1 MGFHK
6 NNITENDMSVLNLNN
21 LLRNTNNADT
31 TTPSAQPNF
40 STPSLSSAA
49 MLVEL
54 SISVWT
60 GRKKDKRA
68 TADVTMS
75 NHAKSGVAAVN
86 KKLMAECAELDAI
99 QKFAAN
105 VRTFH
110 YSATLPWTDTGIR
123 CNPTVKFFG
132 YHEQITAFEAE
143 YWRLVDEFL
152 AAYQWEVDKAQAS
165 LGAMFHRDD
174 YPTIDSLRNKFAFR
188 INYIPMPETGDW
200 RVDIGNEAQQQ
211 LKEQYEQY
219 IGDRLKQ
226 ATADVY
232 RRCSEAITR
241 LINSMGWAQGEKPK
255 RMYESTFDSVC
266 ELVDIMQ
273 DFNLTGDTTMEALRK
288 QLATVMDGVSLESI
302 KEDHALRAEKKQQL
316 EQAMKALPSLDW

>member
-1 MGFHK
+1 
-6 NNITENDMSVLNLNN
+6 MSILSLNN
-21 LLRNTNNADT
+21 LLRNTNDSNNADSTDT
-31 TTPSAQPNF
+31 TAPAPNF

-123 CNPTVKFFG
+123 CNPTTKFFG
-132 YHEQITAFEAE
+132 YHEQITAFETE

-174 YPTIDSLRNKFAFR
+174 YPSIDSLRNKFAFR
-188 INYIPMPETGDW
+188 VSYIPMPEAGDW
-200 RVDIGNEAQQQ
+200 RVDIGTEAQRQ

-232 RRCSEAITR
+232 RRCSEAVTR
-241 LINSMGWAQGEKPK
+241 LINSMDWEGGEKPK
-255 RMYESTFDSVC
+255 RMYESTFDAVC
-266 ELVDIMQ
+266 ELVDTMQ

-288 QLATVMDGVSLESI
+288 QLATVMDGVSLDAI
-302 KEDHALRAEKKQQL
+302 KTDHALRAQKKEQL

>member
-1 MGFHK
+1 
-6 NNITENDMSVLNLNN
+6 MSVLNLNN
-21 LLRNTNNADT
+21 LLRSNTADSTDT
-31 TTPSAQPNF
+31 TAPAPNF

-123 CNPTVKFFG
+123 CTTTAKYFD
-132 YHEQITAFEAE
+132 YHNQITQLQNEFE
-143 YWRLVDEFL
+143 RLVNDFL

-174 YPTIDSLRNKFAFR
+174 YPSIDSLRNKFAFR

-241 LINSMGWAQGEKPK
+241 LINSMDWEGGEKPK
-255 RMYESTFDSVC
+255 RMYESTFDAVC
-266 ELVDIMQ
+266 ELVDTMQ

-288 QLATVMDGVSLESI
+288 QLATVMDGVSLDAI
-302 KEDHALRAEKKQQL
+302 KTDHALRAQKKEQL

>member
-1 MGFHK
+1 
-6 NNITENDMSVLNLNN
+6 MSLLSLDN
-21 LLRNTNNADT
+21 LLRTTNADT
-31 TTPSAQPNF
+31 AHDNNTTSNAGPNF

-68 TADVTMS
+68 TADVTAT
-75 NHAKSGVAAVN
+75 NQAKSGVAAVN
-86 KKLMAECAELDAI
+86 KKLMAECAELEAI

-123 CNPTVKFFG
+123 CNTTARFFG
-132 YHEQITAFEAE
+132 YHEQITAFETE
-143 YWRLVDEFL
+143 YWRLVDNFL
-152 AAYQWEVDKAQAS
+152 SAYQWEKDKAQAS
-165 LGAMFHRDD
+165 LGAMWYADD
-174 YPTIDSLRNKFAFR
+174 YPTIEALRSKFAFR
-188 INYIPMPETGDW
+188 INYIPMPEAGDW
-200 RVDIGNEAQQQ
+200 RVDISNEAQQQ

-219 IGDRLKQ
+219 VGDRLKQ

-232 RRCSEAITR
+232 RRCSEAVTR
-241 LINSMGWAQGEKPK
+241 LINSMDWEKGEKAK
-255 RMYESTFDSVC
+255 RMYQSTFDSVC

-288 QLATVMDGVSLESI
+288 QLATVMDGVSLEAI

-316 EQAMKALPSLDW
+316 EQAIKSLPSLDW

>member
-1 MGFHK
+1 
-6 NNITENDMSVLNLNN
+6 MSILSLNS
-21 LLRNTNNADT
+21 LLRNTNDSNADT
-31 TTPSAQPNF
+31 GSDNANNPTTSHDAGPNF

-68 TADVTMS
+68 TADVTAT

-123 CNPTVKFFG
+123 CTTTAKYFA
-132 YHEQITAFEAE
+132 YHQQITQLQNEFE
-143 YWRLVDEFL
+143 RLVNDFL
-152 AAYQWEVDKAQAS
+152 SAYQWEVDKAQAS

-174 YPTIDSLRNKFAFR
+174 YPSIDSLRNKFAFR
-188 INYIPMPETGDW
+188 VSYIPMPEAGDW
-200 RVDIGNEAQQQ
+200 RVDIGTEAQRQ

-241 LINSMGWAQGEKPK
+241 LVNSMDWTEGEKPK

-288 QLATVMDGVSLESI
+288 QLATVMDGVSLDAI
-302 KEDHALRAEKKQQL
+302 KSDHALRAEKKQQL
-316 EQAMKALPSLDW
+316 EQAIKALPSLDW